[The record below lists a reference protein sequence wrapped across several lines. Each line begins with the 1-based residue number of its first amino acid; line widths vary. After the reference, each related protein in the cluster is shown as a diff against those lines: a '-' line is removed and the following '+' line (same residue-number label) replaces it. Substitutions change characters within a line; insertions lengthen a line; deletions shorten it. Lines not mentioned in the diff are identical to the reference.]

1 MNTAIEGEVVNKNPS
16 LSDLNRK
23 AIQKLYELVDSF
35 DAKTSPEMIQSCTE
49 SIAKL
54 NSSLKGSD
62 ILPKEETPEER
73 ADRQQKE
80 MFGSIL
86 KGEEK

>member
-1 MNTAIEGEVVNKNPS
+1 MNRNPS

-73 ADRQQKE
+73 ADRRQKE

-86 KGEEK
+86 KGETK

>member
-1 MNTAIEGEVVNKNPS
+1 MSNIVEGEVVNRSPS

-35 DAKTSPEMIQSCTE
+35 DAKTSPEMVQSCTE

-73 ADRQQKE
+73 ADRRQKE

-86 KGEEK
+86 KGETK

>member
-1 MNTAIEGEVVNKNPS
+1 MSNIVEGEVVNRNPS

-73 ADRQQKE
+73 ADRRQKE

-86 KGEEK
+86 KGETK

>member
-1 MNTAIEGEVVNKNPS
+1 MNRNPS

-35 DAKTSPEMIQSCTE
+35 DAKTSPEMVQSCTE

-73 ADRQQKE
+73 ADRRQKE

-86 KGEEK
+86 KGETK

>member
-1 MNTAIEGEVVNKNPS
+1 MSIALEGEIVNKSPT
-16 LSDLNRK
+16 LADLNRK
-23 AIQKLYELVDSF
+23 AIWKLYELVDSF

-54 NSSLKGSD
+54 NSSLKGSN
-62 ILPKEETPEER
+62 ILPREETPEER
-73 ADRQQKE
+73 ADRQQRE

-86 KGEEK
+86 KGETK

>member
-1 MNTAIEGEVVNKNPS
+1 MNKNPS

-35 DAKTSPEMIQSCTE
+35 DTKTSSEMIQSCTE

-73 ADRQQKE
+73 ADRRQKE

-86 KGEEK
+86 KGETK